1 MTTRSWI
8 RNLFS
13 RSLRATRKPLN
24 RCRPTVSKLECRLT
38 PAYPVMTPVAGGANP
53 FSISDTGDWSTPAL
67 ADVDG
72 DADLD
77 AVVGDFNGTL
87 RYLRNFGTTANPVYL
102 PQTGVNNP
110 FNAIGV
116 GSLAKPA
123 LGDVDGDGDL
133 DAIVGGGGGTL
144 SYFKN
149 TGNATSPIYTQQIG
163 AANPFNALS
172 IGTGSAPSVCD
183 IDADGD
189 VDLAAGWLGGNVLYF
204 KNTGSATNPAYTQQ
218 TGAANPFG
226 SVSVPFYSTPML
238 GDIDNDGDHDLI
250 VGEEYG
256 SLFYFKNTG
265 TPNSPTYTQQSGAA
279 NPFNGVNVGF
289 ESAPAMGD
297 VNGDGDLDVVVGE
310 SGGTLRFVRNDA
322 VPPAVAV
329 NLVSIFNLY
338 VQDAAPAVGDMDGD
352 GDKDYFLGNDEGTLL
367 YFKNTGT
374 ATSPVYTEQ
383 TGAANPFNGVDL
395 GFYSAPALGDIDG
408 DGDLDAFVG
417 ETSGFVFFYKNTG
430 TATNPIFVLQ
440 PGGVDIGYGATPAF
454 GDIDSDGDLD
464 LVVGEAGQFNS
475 PIYGQLFYFKNMG
488 TATSSAYV
496 QQTGAANP
504 FSAINAGDSTA
515 PTLGDVDGDGDL
527 DLLVG
532 ELLGETSY
540 YKNTGTPT
548 SPVYAKQTGAAN
560 PCNQLGL
567 NLYHTKPVLVDMDA
581 DGDNDVLLGLFDT
594 YLVNPTVR
602 YYRANRVPVLDTA
615 IPDQTF
621 TGAGQHTFTLPTNTF
636 VDLDNN
642 PLTHSATLVG
652 GGALPAWLNLNPTT
666 GIFSGNPGSTAPS
679 PLQIRVTANDGF
691 GATVFDDFQLTL
703 VNVNDAPTDLALLN
717 STVAEN
723 QSSGAVVGN
732 FTTSDADFGDS
743 HAYTLVAGTGSTDNG
758 LFTIS
763 GTTLKTA
770 ASFDFE
776 TKSSYSIRVR
786 TSDLSGVPFEKALTI
801 NITNVNES
809 PTDITLSKSSVDEN
823 QGVGAVVGN
832 FTTTDPDAGDS
843 HGYILVSGTGSGDN
857 GLFTLSGN
865 TLKTA
870 VTFDYEAKSTY
881 SIRAQSIDAGMLAVE
896 KIFSITIINANDAPT
911 DIALSINAVAENQPV
926 GTAIGSLSTT
936 DTDAG
941 DSHTYTL
948 VGGTGGND
956 NGLFT
961 ISGNTLKTAASFDYE
976 LKSSYSIRVRSA
988 DAGSLFVD
996 KVFTINV
1003 INLNEMP
1010 TEFLVTNDADS
1021 GSGSLRQAVINANGN
1036 PGADTISFHPTF
1048 FATAKTIALTTGELA
1063 VTESLTITGPTGS
1076 VTVSGNNAS
1085 RVFNLAML
1093 GTGSVSLSDLTITNG
1108 SASGGA
1114 GILANDDNLSLTR
1127 CTVSN
1132 NISSHPTFQGGGVS
1146 TGGAAGTWNFTDS
1159 TFSGNT
1165 GGRGGAIYFFTFGT
1179 LNMTGCTVSGNK
1191 STDAN
1196 GGGGLYNY
1204 QNSATIINSTFSGN
1218 QALSGAG
1225 GAIQIFSNAAVAVRN
1240 STITGNTAATTGG
1253 GIIQQFGGS
1262 LSLSS
1267 TIVAGNTA
1275 SSAAVSDLASFGAVN
1290 VGSDNNLVGV
1300 MDAANNV
1307 TLTGMGDL
1315 TGTTAIPLDAKLGLL
1330 AANGGPTL
1338 THSLLAGSPALNAG
1352 NNSYMLST
1360 DQRGIGFLRESG
1372 AADIGAFE
1380 VQAKAPT
1387 VTAIQVNDGSA
1398 QRSMVTSLK
1407 ITFSETVSFPS
1418 GINAAFQLNRTGPSS
1433 PIGTVNLSAVQSA
1446 NTVTITFVSGGVVG
1460 IDPVGSLRDGRYDL
1474 TVFADKITS
1483 NGFTLDGD
1491 ANGIAGDNY
1500 LSIGAPGT
1508 GPNLF
1513 RLFGDFDGDGT
1524 VAANDFIQFRLALG
1538 GTNPIFDFDGDGAVA
1553 ASDFIQFR
1561 LRFGGS
1567 V

>member
-1 MTTRSWI
+1 
-8 RNLFS
+8 
-13 RSLRATRKPLN
+13 
-24 RCRPTVSKLECRLT
+24 
-38 PAYPVMTPVAGGANP
+38 MTPLAGGANP
-53 FSISDTGDWSTPAL
+53 FNLSDTGDWSTPAL
-67 ADVDG
+67 GDVDG

-87 RYLRNFGTTANPVYL
+87 RYLRNFGTSANPVYL
-102 PQTGVNNP
+102 QQTGVNNP

-116 GSLAKPA
+116 GSLAKPT

-133 DAIVGGGGGTL
+133 DAIVGGNSGAL

-149 TGNATSPIYTQQIG
+149 TGNANSPIYTQQTG

-172 IGTGSAPSVCD
+172 IGTGSAPSVGD
-183 IDADGD
+183 VDGD
-189 VDLAAGWLGGNVLYF
+189 GDLDLAAGWLGGNVLYF

-256 SLFYFKNTG
+256 SLLYFKNTG
-265 TPNSPTYTQQSGAA
+265 TLTTPSYTQQAGAA
-279 NPFNGVNVGF
+279 NPFNGVDVGS
-289 ESAPAMGD
+289 ESAPALGD

-310 SGGTLRFVRNDA
+310 SGGTLRFFSNDA

-329 NLVSIFNLY
+329 NLTSIFNIY
-338 VQDAAPAVGDMDGD
+338 VQDAAPAVGDLDGD
-352 GDKDYFLGNDEGTLL
+352 GDQDFLLGNDEGTLL

-383 TGAANPFNGVDL
+383 TGAANPFNGVDI
-395 GFYSAPALGDIDG
+395 GFYTAPALGDIDG

-417 ETSGFVFFYKNTG
+417 ETNGFVFHYKNTG

-440 PGGVDIGYGATPAF
+440 PGGVDIGYGAAPAF
-454 GDIDSDGDLD
+454 GDVDNDGDLD

-475 PIYGQLFYFKNMG
+475 PIYGQLFFFRNLG
-488 TATSSAYV
+488 TATSSAYAL
-496 QQTGAANP
+496 QTGAANP
-504 FSAINAGDSTA
+504 FNGINAGDSTS

-540 YKNTGTPT
+540 YKNTGTAT
-548 SPVYAKQTGAAN
+548 SPVYVEQTGAAN

-567 NLYHTKPVLVDMDA
+567 NEFHTKPVLVDMDA
-581 DGDNDVLLGLFDT
+581 DGDNDVLLGLFNT

-602 YYRANRVPVLDTA
+602 YYRANRVPVLDNA

-621 TGAGQHTFTLPTNTF
+621 TGAGQHTFSVPTNTF

-642 PLTHSATLVG
+642 PLTHSATLIG
-652 GGALPAWLNLNPTT
+652 GGALPGWLSLNPTT
-666 GIFSGNPGSTAPS
+666 GVFSGNPGTTATS
-679 PLQIRVTANDGF
+679 PIQIRVTAKDGN
-691 GATVFDDFQLTL
+691 GTSAFDDFQLTL
-703 VNVNDAPTDLALLN
+703 VNVNDAPTDIALLP

-732 FTTSDADFGDS
+732 FTTSDLDFGDS
-743 HAYTLVAGTGSTDNG
+743 HAYALVAGSGSTDNG
-758 LFTIS
+758 SFAIS
-763 GTTLKTA
+763 GNTLKTA
-770 ASFDFE
+770 ASFNFE
-776 TKSSYSIRVR
+776 AKSSYSIRVR
-786 TSDLSGVPFEKALTI
+786 STDTNGTPFEKALTI
-801 NITNVNES
+801 TITNVNEA

-823 QGVGAVVGN
+823 QGIGAAVGN

-843 HGYILVSGTGSGDN
+843 HGYILVSGMGSGDN
-857 GLFTLSGN
+857 ALFTVSGN

-870 VTFDYEAKSTY
+870 VTFDYETKSSY
-881 SIRAQSIDAGMLAVE
+881 SIRVRSTDAGMLPVE
-896 KIFSITIINANDAPT
+896 KIFSITIDNANDAPT
-911 DIALSINAVAENQPV
+911 DLALSINAVAENQPV
-926 GTAIGSLSTT
+926 GTTVGALSTI
-936 DTDAG
+936 DPDAMDG
-941 DSHTYTL
+941 HAYTL
-948 VGGTGGND
+948 VGGTGGDD

-976 LKSSYSIRVRSA
+976 QKSGYSIRVRSA
-988 DAGSLFVD
+988 DTGSLFVE

-1021 GSGSLRQAVINANGN
+1021 GTGSFRQAVINSNGN
-1036 PGADTISFHPTF
+1036 PGADTVSFHPTF

-1063 VTESLTITGPTGS
+1063 FTESVTITGPTGG

-1093 GTGSVSLSDLTITNG
+1093 GTGSVLISEVTIAG
-1108 SASGGA
+1108 GKASGGA
-1114 GILANDDNLSLTR
+1114 GILANDDNLTLTR
-1127 CTVSN
+1127 CTISN
-1132 NISSHPTFQGGGVS
+1132 NISTDPTYQGGGVS
-1146 TGGAAGTWNFTDS
+1146 TGGAAGTWNFIDS

-1165 GGRGGAIYFFTFGT
+1165 GGRGGAIYFFTSGT

-1191 STDAN
+1191 STNAN

-1204 QNSATIINSTFSGN
+1204 QNTATIINSTFSGN
-1218 QALSGAG
+1218 EAAGGAG
-1225 GAIQIFSNAAVAVRN
+1225 GAIQIYSNANVTVRN
-1240 STITGNTAATTGG
+1240 STITGNTAATVGG
-1253 GIIQQFGGS
+1253 GINQQFGGI

-1275 SSAAVSDLASFGAVN
+1275 GSAAGSDLASLGAVN
-1290 VGSDNNLVGV
+1290 DGGDSNLIGI
-1300 MDAANNV
+1300 MDPANNV
-1307 TLTGMGDL
+1307 TLTGVGNL
-1315 TGTTAIPLDAKLGLL
+1315 TGTKAAPLDAKLGLL

-1338 THSLLAGSPALNAG
+1338 THSILAGSPALNTG
-1352 NNSYMLST
+1352 NNSNMLST
-1360 DQRGIGFLRESG
+1360 DQRGIGFLRESE
-1372 AADIGAFE
+1372 AADIGALE

-1387 VTAIQVNDGSA
+1387 VSAVQVNDGSA

-1407 ITFSETVSFPS
+1407 INFSEAVTFPS

-1433 PIGTVNLSAVQSA
+1433 PTGSVSLSAVQLG
-1446 NTVTITFVSGGVVG
+1446 NTVTITFVAGGSVG
-1460 IDPVGSLRDGRYDL
+1460 IDPAGSLRDGRYDL
-1474 TVFADKITS
+1474 TVFASKVTS
-1483 NGFTLDGD
+1483 NGLALDGD
-1491 ANGIAGDNY
+1491 GNGTGGDDFQQ
-1500 LSIGAPGT
+1500 LGAPGT
-1508 GPNLF
+1508 GPNLY
-1513 RLFGDFDGDGT
+1513 RLFGDENGDGT
-1524 VAANDFIQFRLALG
+1524 VATNDFIQFRLSLG

-1567 V
+1567 I